1 MSAGSTRL
9 CKTFEILLQHLFQSL
24 TTSDECHQHEHTPE
38 HTEAC
43 QKRTRLISRQRI
55 EDFSV

>member
-1 MSAGSTRL
+1 MSSSL

-38 HTEAC
+38 HTETC
-43 QKRTRLISRQRI
+43 QETPALVPRQRV
-55 EDFSV
+55 EDLSV